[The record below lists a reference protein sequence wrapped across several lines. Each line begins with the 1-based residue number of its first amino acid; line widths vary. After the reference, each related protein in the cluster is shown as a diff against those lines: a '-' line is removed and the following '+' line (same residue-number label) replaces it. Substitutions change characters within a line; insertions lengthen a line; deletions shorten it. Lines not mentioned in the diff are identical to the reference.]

1 MILDGEGY
9 FLFMMMMNAALK
21 MRELKKLK
29 ADFVMFADEIWN
41 SMEMN
46 DEKALR
52 EIINHSMLRDIKNF
66 TNNESK

>member
-21 MRELKKLK
+21 MRELKKSK
-29 ADFVMFADEIWN
+29 ADFVMFAGEIWN

>member
-21 MRELKKLK
+21 MRELKKSK

>member
-1 MILDGEGY
+1 MICLRT
-9 FLFMMMMNAALK
+9 FLK
-21 MRELKKLK
+21 MRELKKSK
-29 ADFVMFADEIWN
+29 ADFVMFAGEIWN

-52 EIINHSMLRDIKNF
+52 EIINHSMLRDIQNF